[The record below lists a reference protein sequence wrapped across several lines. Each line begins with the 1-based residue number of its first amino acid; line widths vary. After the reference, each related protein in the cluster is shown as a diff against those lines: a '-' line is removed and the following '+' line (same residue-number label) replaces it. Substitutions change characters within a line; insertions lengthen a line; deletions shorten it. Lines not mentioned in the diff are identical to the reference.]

1 VLYEFVGELVEVV
14 TLDHDI
20 VNMVCCVV
28 RRSTHRALTT
38 RNLMC
43 LPGTRHVVK

>member
-20 VNMVCCVV
+20 VNMCAVLLDVPH
-28 RRSTHRALTT
+28 TGL
-38 RNLMC
+38 
-43 LPGTRHVVK
+43 